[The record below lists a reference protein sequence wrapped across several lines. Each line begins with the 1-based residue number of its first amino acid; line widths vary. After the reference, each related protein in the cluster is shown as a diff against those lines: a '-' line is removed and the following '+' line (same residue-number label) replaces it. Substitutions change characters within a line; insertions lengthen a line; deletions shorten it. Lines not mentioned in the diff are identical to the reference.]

1 MLTALLCA
9 LAAAS
14 GAGLTATPRPL
25 RLRTSAVMASSKDI
39 FEGGGG
45 EERCDAEEWA
55 DFESFI
61 CEQRGVSELAELEDE
76 ELEQVLAPPA
86 QRHRD

>member
-1 MLTALLCA
+1 MKEVRAQQKA
-9 LAAAS
+9 ERVAAVAAAAAAAAAS
-14 GAGLTATPRPL
+14 RVPDRR
-25 RLRTSAVMASSKDI
+25 RLNRWLK
-39 FEGGGG
+39 EEE
-45 EERCDAEEWA
+45 EERCDADEWA

-86 QRHRD
+86 QPP